1 MVCASLPRNQSFVD
15 YVSQIGR
22 SVEKKIHIT
31 LLLRELLHSLDK
43 YFKDDL
49 KTPLTLA
56 VRLAFLVSTPFASQ
70 SPIYEGI
77 LWTKC
82 TTYSVLQDFD
92 QWRRVKRSEGEWR

>member
-1 MVCASLPRNQSFVD
+1 MVCASLSRNQSFVD

-70 SPIYEGI
+70 SSISYGYANSDKFTARIHPKTIGK
-77 LWTKC
+77 LLTRPSP
-82 TTYSVLQDFD
+82 TSA
-92 QWRRVKRSEGEWR
+92 